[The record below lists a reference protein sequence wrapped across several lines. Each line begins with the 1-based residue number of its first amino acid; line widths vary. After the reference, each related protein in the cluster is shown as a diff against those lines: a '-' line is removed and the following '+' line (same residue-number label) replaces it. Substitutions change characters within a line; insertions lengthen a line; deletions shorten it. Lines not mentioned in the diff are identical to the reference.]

1 MKRALAGLLALP
13 LAAQDPDALT
23 VNPNRP
29 TFATPARTTQE
40 GVLELEAGLQ
50 RTLFKDGS
58 RSDFEPILLKLG
70 QTGRFEWRLGWNGY
84 LRQTAPDGSRAQ
96 GFSDPTLGFQ
106 WHPLDQ
112 DRLGF
117 DGAVG
122 YFHKFAMADAAEGL
136 GSGRADDTLALLA
149 SKDLGAVHLDVN
161 YLHGWIGQPAGGRA
175 GQDSGT
181 ASASW
186 PLAGPWGMGAELYT
200 IGPLPGLRRDTALL
214 AYASYQLSPRA
225 VFDAGFDRGVSNGA
239 PRWNL
244 FCGVT
249 CGLGRLFHPKA
260 PR

>member
-1 MKRALAGLLALP
+1 MRRGLALFLALP
-13 LAAQDPDALT
+13 LMAQDPDALT

-40 GVLELEAGLQ
+40 GALELEAGLQ

-58 RSDFEPILLKLG
+58 ASDFEPFLLKLG
-70 QTGRFEWRLGWNGY
+70 QTARFEWRLGWNGY
-84 LRQTAPDGSRAQ
+84 LVQTAPDGARTR
-96 GFSDPTLGFQ
+96 GLSDPALGFQ

-112 DRLGF
+112 DRFGI
-117 DGAVG
+117 DGAIG
-122 YFHKFAMADAAEGL
+122 YAHKFATADAAEGL
-136 GSGRADDTLALLA
+136 GTGHADDTLTLLA
-149 SKDLGAVHLDVN
+149 SRDLGPIHVDVN
-161 YLHGWIGQPAGGRA
+161 YLHGWIGQGGGRRA

-186 PLAGPWGMGAELYT
+186 ALAGPWGMGVELYT
-200 IGPLPGLRRDTALL
+200 LGPLPGLRRDTALL
-214 AYASYQLSPRA
+214 AYGSYALSSRV
-225 VFDAGFDRGVSNGA
+225 VFDAGFDRGLSKDA

-249 CGLGRLFHPKA
+249 CGLARLFRPRA